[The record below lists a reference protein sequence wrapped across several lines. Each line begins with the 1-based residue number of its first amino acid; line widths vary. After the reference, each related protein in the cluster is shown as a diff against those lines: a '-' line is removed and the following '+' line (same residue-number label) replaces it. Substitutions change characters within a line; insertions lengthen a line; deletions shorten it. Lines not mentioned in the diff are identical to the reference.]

1 MNRISFVRSL
11 ACSYRT
17 LSMTPLTR
25 IRSFAT
31 GMILLEWT
39 YFVEAENVDERIT
52 MTPDCAKVRIGYY
65 FDM

>member
-1 MNRISFVRSL
+1 
-11 ACSYRT
+11 
-17 LSMTPLTR
+17 MTPLTR